1 MDTKRFLTLLIF
13 GLLPALAF
21 SQSAL
26 VTGGGNSA
34 GDGGSFSYSVGQT
47 FYNVLGKNITVT
59 EGVQQPYEI
68 SEYKPDD
75 DGKKNDEEEDDESLA
90 VELSVYPNPAVDHLT
105 LTVATDEFFDM
116 ECLLFDIEGKCLN
129 SSKIV
134 SSETF
139 LDMHNLSSATYFV
152 RVNEGGKEIKTFK
165 VEKK

>member
-1 MDTKRFLTLLIF
+1 MNIKHFLAFVILGIV
-13 GLLPALAF
+13 PAMAF

-26 VTGGGNSA
+26 VTGGGNSN

-75 DGKKNDEEEDDESLA
+75 DDKKYDEEDDDNVLA
-90 VELSVYPNPAVDHLT
+90 VELSVYPNPAVDFLN
-105 LTVATDEFFDM
+105 LTVATDGSSGM
-116 ECLLFDIEGKCLN
+116 EYLLFDLEGKCLN

-134 SSETF
+134 SSETL
-139 LDMHNLSSATYFV
+139 LDMHNLPSATYFV
-152 RVNEGGKEIKTFK
+152 RINEGGKEVKTFK
-165 VEKK
+165 VVKK